1 MPTKAID
8 YLTEKMH
15 KPIVNTNKK
24 KPNPSLPIKSFI
36 ETITRRR

>member
-8 YLTEKMH
+8 YLKQKIH

-24 KPNPSLPIKSFI
+24 KTSPSLPIKSFVDL
-36 ETITRRR
+36 ITRRR

>member
-8 YLTEKMH
+8 YLTQKIH

-24 KPNPSLPIKSFI
+24 KPSPPLPIKSFVEI
-36 ETITRRR
+36 ITRRR